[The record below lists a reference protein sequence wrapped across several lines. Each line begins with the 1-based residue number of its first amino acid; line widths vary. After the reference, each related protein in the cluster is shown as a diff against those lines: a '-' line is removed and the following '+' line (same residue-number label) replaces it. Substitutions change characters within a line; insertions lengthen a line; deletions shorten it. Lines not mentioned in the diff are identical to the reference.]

1 MRTLNSYNTQVA
13 LQNAIN
19 NKTGKCI
26 CVKNGKLE
34 GMTLTIDEVLDY
46 SIWRNPDNNKNE
58 YLLLLEDIPLVSI
71 SKLSFEKH
79 FNVI

>member
-1 MRTLNSYNTQVA
+1 MLNSYNTQVA

-26 CVKNGKLE
+26 CVKVGKLE
-34 GMTLTIDEVLDY
+34 GVTLTKDEVLDF
-46 SIWRNPDNNKNE
+46 SIWLDPDNNKPE
-58 YLLLLEDIPLVSI
+58 YLLSLEDIPLISI

>member
-46 SIWRNPDNNKNE
+46 SIWLNPDNNKNE
-58 YLLLLEDIPLVSI
+58 YLLLLEDMPLVSI